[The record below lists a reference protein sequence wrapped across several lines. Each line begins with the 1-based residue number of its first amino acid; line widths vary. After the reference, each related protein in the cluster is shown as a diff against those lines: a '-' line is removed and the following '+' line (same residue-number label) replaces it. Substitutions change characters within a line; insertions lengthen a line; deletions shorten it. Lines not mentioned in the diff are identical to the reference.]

1 MPNMRSTAAKKSF
14 HPPFKHTAPCT
25 TAASTRAV
33 ARQLHRSQAFALH
46 AAPSFADDPRAPNT
60 SSTPAPLAPDTTVA
74 ASEPFTAPKTA
85 SECDAVTPPRG
96 GTTDPLPSTETDV
109 ALARCRP
116 SRWQLQQRIDARRA
130 ELEGA
135 KAWSLVAD
143 TLYWVRVSQAA
154 LQHLADSK
162 AAGQVEQ
169 VLSELH
175 IDPLTVSPFIPATFT
190 SIPQIS
196 RQLPPEL
203 MERVCDPVCGGLRP
217 LLSRYAERFESKM
230 IGQVHV
236 VRSRLRQR
244 ESTAP
249 CRRAN
254 AGAEAGHSFAVPLSS
269 SGNAA
274 ATAPKSNSVD
284 LQAIF
289 TELQELFPSYLVPV
303 KALWTTAPEAEEQ
316 QVRARVL
323 DALRSPQHRA
333 WLTFHKHPAHCA
345 SRSTS
350 ADEGERTHVLEHGYV
365 QLRLDPAAGDNRAA
379 APMPQSPNTRMAGHE
394 VQPYEW
400 YRVARVLPT
409 TARELL
415 FSGELQ
421 EQATLLLPPG
431 RDVWHVLLSAP
442 ALFELRYAAP
452 TTVHSGQQ
460 ARVPTL
466 SAEASSSAP
475 ACVTYD
481 ATPPPSLCAS
491 VYVRFR
497 LEERFRVLAQ
507 HLFDLLPL
515 RDGVH
520 QSALLGSLPQPA
532 VQAFPQN
539 VTELLQ
545 ARNDLFQLSD
555 ARHGILVQ
563 RADAPKV
570 AQRSIESVTGEE
582 ILLHIFSSYSLRSDP
597 REGTTISRS
606 LPRLPRLVRE
616 RLFAMQDIIAEVLL
630 LYPDKVE
637 VLADRSSNISPLS
650 LSSSPHTSEADERA
664 LRELRAVRAF
674 EKWVDWREA
683 IVVSAGHSGTV
694 RLVQSAMG
702 L

>member
-1 MPNMRSTAAKKSF
+1 M
-14 HPPFKHTAPCT
+14 APHIMVLCSSAIT
-25 TAASTRAV
+25 IRRMV
-33 ARQLHRSQAFALH
+33 HF
-46 AAPSFADDPRAPNT
+46 
-60 SSTPAPLAPDTTVA
+60 SSTPTSLCSRSPPSPL
-74 ASEPFTAPKTA
+74 
-85 SECDAVTPPRG
+85 DA
-96 GTTDPLPSTETDV
+96 
-109 ALARCRP
+109 
-116 SRWQLQQRIDARRA
+116 
-130 ELEGA
+130 
-135 KAWSLVAD
+135 LVD
-143 TLYWVRVSQAA
+143 EVS
-154 LQHLADSK
+154 SY
-162 AAGQVEQ
+162 
-169 VLSELH
+169 
-175 IDPLTVSPFIPATFT
+175 IPATFT

-203 MERVCDPVCGGLRP
+203 MERVCDPICGGLRP

-244 ESTAP
+244 ESAAP

-254 AGAEAGHSFAVPLSS
+254 AGAAAGHSFAVSS
-269 SGNAA
+269 SPSGNAA
-274 ATAPKSNSVD
+274 ATAPKSSSVD
-284 LQAIF
+284 VQAIF
-289 TELQELFPSYLVPV
+289 AELRQLFPSYLVPV
-303 KALWTTAPEAEEQ
+303 KALWTTVPEAEEQ
-316 QVRARVL
+316 QVKACVL
-323 DALRSPQHRA
+323 NALRSPHHRA
-333 WLTFHKHPAHCA
+333 CLIFHEHPAHCT
-345 SRSTS
+345 SHSTL
-350 ADEGERTHVLEHGYV
+350 ADEVELTHVLEHGYA
-365 QLRLDPAAGDNRAA
+365 QLRLDPSAGDDSAA
-379 APMPQSPNTRMAGHE
+379 VPMPQSPNTRMAEHA

-409 TARELL
+409 TATELL

-442 ALFELRYAAP
+442 ALFEVRYVAP
-452 TTVHSGQQ
+452 TTVNSGQQ
-460 ARVPTL
+460 ACAPTP
-466 SAEASSSAP
+466 SAAASSSAP
-475 ACVTYD
+475 VCAAYD
-481 ATPPPSLCAS
+481 ATLPPSLCAS

-497 LEERFRVLAQ
+497 LEERFVPPDMAGAHEESILRELETLTADRAASACGLSSRQRRRKRKLQRQLAYMRNPTPYFDERVLAQ

-539 VTELLQ
+539 VMELLQ

-563 RADAPKV
+563 RADAPKA

-616 RLFAMQDIIAEVLL
+616 RLFAMQDIIVEVLI

-637 VLADRSSNISPLS
+637 VLADRSPTIASLS
-650 LSSSPHTSEADERA
+650 LSSSPHISEADERT
-664 LRELRAVRAF
+664 LRELRAVRGRRDFLVPFRFVGEWQAKLT
-674 EKWVDWREA
+674 EKYTKQQEKDAVKSMRARQRSEGSHRRPA
-683 IVVSAGHSGTV
+683 
-694 RLVQSAMG
+694 RY
-702 L
+702 